1 MDEIT
6 LQKYVRKNL
15 ERQSKKILRNGLIG
29 ISVLARQNCVK
40 FMAIPPDCLDLSNK
54 SFDSAVE
61 AATHYNKIV
70 KKFFGKH
77 AVTCDLKAAKE
88 LDKKYADRKLP

>member
-1 MDEIT
+1 MDLI
-6 LQKYVRKNL
+6 LQKYVGKNL

-29 ISVLARQNCVK
+29 VSVLARQNCVK
-40 FMAIPPDCLDLSNK
+40 FLAIPPNCLGLSNK

-61 AATHYNKIV
+61 AATYYNKIV

-77 AVTCDLKAAKE
+77 AVTCDLKAAE
-88 LDKKYADRKLP
+88 DLDKKYADRKLS

>member
-29 ISVLARQNCVK
+29 ISVLARQNCVRY
-40 FMAIPPDCLDLSNK
+40 MAIPPNCLGLSNK

-61 AATHYNKIV
+61 AATYYNKIV

-77 AVTCDLKAAKE
+77 AVTCDLKAAKD
-88 LDKKYADRKLP
+88 LDQKYAQRKLS